1 MDAVLSVLSET
12 HSLIL
17 SGEPKGHGWFLGL
30 LVGIF
35 YVTVLYALWGLAHAV
50 IGRDVFNFVR
60 PIERMVKYAGIIAG
74 CIIPFLAI
82 LIVYEVVMRYAF
94 RAPTFW
100 AFEVS
105 YMMMGTSLMLGIAYC
120 TQLRRHIRVDFF
132 FDTVSEKQKALIDLT
147 GYVLLLLPM
156 IIWVSWGL
164 FEYFLEA
171 YKFNEQSGESA
182 WNPLIWPFKFTFAF
196 GFYLFTLQV
205 VVEALKCILV
215 LMNRD
220 VPEPDLPGGF
230 K

>member
-1 MDAVLSVLSET
+1 
-12 HSLIL
+12 
-17 SGEPKGHGWFLGL
+17 
-30 LVGIF
+30 
-35 YVTVLYALWGLAHAV
+35 
-50 IGRDVFNFVR
+50 
-60 PIERMVKYAGIIAG
+60 
-74 CIIPFLAI
+74 
-82 LIVYEVVMRYAF
+82 
-94 RAPTFW
+94 
-100 AFEVS
+100 
-105 YMMMGTSLMLGIAYC
+105 
-120 TQLRRHIRVDFF
+120 
-132 FDTVSEKQKALIDLT
+132 
-147 GYVLLLLPM
+147 M

-182 WNPLIWPFKFTFAF
+182 WNPLIWPFKFTFTF